1 MNILNNTATA
11 VGNYNN
17 IETNLESNTSSVNL
31 IEGLSLT
38 KSADKTNWVSGN
50 LTYTITLSNNADSA
64 YENPVITDVIDTT
77 YVEFIKGSVMINE
90 APLDE
95 SKYSYDENTH
105 TLTFNLDDVSPSSN
119 TTITFLVKK
128 KI

>member
-38 KSADKTNWVSGN
+38 KSADKTNWVGGN
-50 LTYTITLSNNADSA
+50 LTYTITLSNNADGA
-64 YENPVITDVIDTT
+64 YKNPVITDAIDTT
-77 YVEFIKGSVMINE
+77 YVEFIKGSVKVND

-95 SKYSYDENTH
+95 SKYTYDENTH
-105 TLTFNLDDVSPSSN
+105 TLTINLDDVSPSSN

>member
-95 SKYSYDENTH
+95 SKYSYGENTH